1 MNKIKVVSLVLLL
14 FLTVSSPAI
23 AAGETPA
30 SLRIFPGQV
39 ANLEANPAL
48 LGFAPYNYQL
58 QFNSLSL
65 IMWSNAWTVNQ
76 ILENFNE
83 YWDEEKK
90 SELLGAISGDAF
102 SVGMGASS
110 NVFFGFGSSGVQGG
124 LKAFAATGLDKDFF
138 ELALFGNE
146 LDEEI
151 HLDNSF
157 LQGQGVV
164 DIGFS
169 HALDFPS
176 LAQQFDFN
184 RVTIGGGIHYL
195 NGLAYAEVNTDGT
208 ILISS
213 EEGEDPFYAEGEFNA
228 LYSARGMEG
237 GGGHGAAIDIG
248 AWGQIN
254 PKLGVGI
261 SLNNLGFIRWSGVR
275 QTKFSGE
282 AKIKHPLLVEEG
294 EEWIEYE
301 EDQITDQPHDPI
313 IRSTPISLEGGV
325 HYVAHPK
332 IHLGGTIGLYQAPV
346 FHLGISAATR
356 FFYPQWL
363 PVTVG
368 LDFASHKGTPS
379 LFAGFGIKA
388 WGWEIFNF
396 TISDIK
402 LATGSG
408 KEVSLQFGSSISF

>member
-1 MNKIKVVSLVLLL
+1 MKKIKLFSLVLLL
-14 FLTVSSPAI
+14 LLIVSSQAF

-58 QFNSLSL
+58 QFNSFSL
-65 IMWSNAWTVNQ
+65 NLWSNAWTVNQ

-83 YWDEEKK
+83 FWDEDDKK
-90 SELLGAISGDAF
+90 EILGAISGNAF

-110 NVFFGFGSSGVQGG
+110 NVYFGFGTSGVHGG

-138 ELALFGNE
+138 RLALFGNE

-151 HLDNSF
+151 KLDNSF
-157 LQGQGVV
+157 LTGQGVV

-169 HALDFPS
+169 HSIDLPS
-176 LAQQFDFN
+176 LAEEFDWE
-184 RVTIGGGIHYL
+184 RVTIGGGFHYL

-208 ILISS
+208 ILLSS
-213 EEGEDPFYAEGEFNA
+213 EEGEDPVYVEGEFNA
-228 LYSARGMEG
+228 LYSARGLEG

-254 PKLGVGI
+254 PELGVGV
-261 SLNNLGFIRWSGVR
+261 SLNNLGLIRWSGVR
-275 QTKFSGE
+275 QTRFEGE
-282 AKIKHPLLVEEG
+282 ARIKHPLLVDDE
-294 EEWIEYE
+294 EEWIEFD
-301 EDQITDQPHDPI
+301 EDQITDEPHDPI
-313 IRSTPISLEGGV
+313 TRGTPISLEGGV
-325 HYVAHPK
+325 HYVAHPR
-332 IHLGGTIGLYQAPV
+332 IHLGGTIGFYQAPV
-346 FHLGISAATR
+346 SHLGISAATR
-356 FFYPQWL
+356 FFYPEWL
-363 PVTVG
+363 PITVG
-368 LDFASHKGTPS
+368 LDFTTHKGTPS
-379 LFAGFGIKA
+379 LFAGFGVKA

-408 KEVSLQFGSSISF
+408 KEVSIQFGSSISF